1 MPPALGRV
9 RPADLQLTGPLGT
22 RGRWMA
28 AVLAC
33 GAGAVLSH
41 RSAAALWGLLRVA
54 TDRVDVATPLTQR
67 RSRAGIAVH
76 QTRTLLPRDVTA
88 TEGIP
93 CTSVARTL
101 LDLAEVV
108 PRRRLERAL
117 EQAEVLGVFDG
128 RAVADVLERANG
140 RRGAG
145 RLRAVLTAAVEP
157 SSTASELEERFLTLC
172 RRAGIPHP
180 AVNAWVATNEEHL
193 KVDFLWRA
201 ERLVIDTDGYAFH
214 GNRRAFERDRR
225 RDQLLKLA
233 GFETVRFTWQ
243 QLADDPEDRRRG
255 APGPPTQPL

>member
-1 MPPALGRV
+1 
-9 RPADLQLTGPLGT
+9 
-22 RGRWMA
+22 MA

-76 QTRTLLPRDVTA
+76 QTRTLLPRDLTA
-88 TEGIP
+88 SAGIP

-101 LDLAEVV
+101 LDLAETV
-108 PRRRLERAL
+108 PHRQLERAL
-117 EQAEVLGVFDG
+117 GQAEVLGLFDI
-128 RAVADVLERANG
+128 RAIEDVLDRANG
-140 RRGAG
+140 RRATGW
-145 RLRAVLTAAVEP
+145 LRNTIAAADEP
-157 SSTASELEERFLTLC
+157 ALTASELEERFLALC

-201 ERLVIDTDGYAFH
+201 ERLVIETDGYAFH

-243 QLADDPEDRRRG
+243 QLADDPETVAETLQALLPSRFD
-255 APGPPTQPL
+255 PV